1 MPRCTSALAATTRV
15 VSSSLEPSG
24 LNAGYVG
31 QLLEQY
37 LENPEAVDP
46 AWRHLFEDADDALL
60 STLPGLARLVRSRA
74 RDGGNGIAATVVEA
88 PPARVPAAAPPV
100 AQKPSAV
107 QPQAP
112 ELQPTPPVQQLVAT
126 VVSDTDLLRA
136 VASAMALVDAI
147 RSHGHLAA
155 RLDPL
160 GSEPL
165 GDPALDEAELDVPL
179 PPETQA
185 RVPAPILG
193 VHVDGET
200 LADVLPRLRNVYM
213 GTIAY
218 EIEHISDH
226 AERIWLRRAIESG
239 RFRRPLSADERRSLL
254 ARLAQVEAFETYLRR
269 AFIGQ
274 KQFSIE
280 GLDVLVPMLDEAVE
294 LAAAGGAHEVVIGI
308 AHRGR
313 LNVLAHTV
321 GRSYASILRE
331 FEGERTIDALVSDP
345 EGGTGDVKYHLS
357 ASESRITRAGE
368 VQVTLAANPSHLE
381 AVDPVVEGLARAEQT
396 DRSRGA
402 GIHDPT
408 VALSILIHGDASFA
422 GQGVVAETFNL
433 HSLDGYSTGG
443 TLHVI
448 ANNQVGFTTD
458 PAEGRSTRY
467 SSDLA
472 KGFDVPIIH
481 VNADD
486 PEAALASIR
495 LALAYREEFGHD
507 VVVDLVG
514 YRRFGHNEQDEAAY
528 TQPLQAERIEQQPP
542 VRELYA
548 GLLVAAGV
556 LGEDERAQLLE
567 ATLQELRNA
576 HDELRASFAAPEPPT
591 ESRTRMDTGAVVVTA
606 VTADR
611 LLELDERLLRVHDGF
626 EVNPKL
632 ARQLE
637 RRREAV
643 REGGIDWGHAEALA
657 FASLLEEGIPIR
669 LSGQDTE
676 RGTFSHRHAV
686 LHDPRTGETY
696 TPLQQLPTAAA
707 SFEIYNSPL
716 SEYAALAFEHGYS
729 IAAPDALVLWE
740 AQFGDFVNGAQIV
753 VDQFIVSGRSK
764 WGQTSRLT
772 LLLPH
777 GYEGNGP
784 EHSSARLERFL
795 QQAAQDNIRVVNCT
809 TAAQFF
815 HLLRR
820 QALDATARPLVVMT
834 PKGLLRVRQATSSLE
849 DLSNRSFQPVLDD
862 PLVDHFAVRRLVL
875 CSGKVYY
882 DIVGHE
888 LRGLSTTVS
897 VARIEQLYPFPVEAV
912 AALVSSYPE
921 LREILWAQEE
931 PQNMGAWRSI
941 RHRLEEASALAP
953 YVASVQYVGRTWRA
967 SPSEGYPTLHHREQD
982 RIVRNALGFRA
993 V

>member
-1 MPRCTSALAATTRV
+1 MASP
-15 VSSSLEPSG
+15 LEPSG
-24 LNAGYVG
+24 LNAGYVS

-37 LENPEAVDP
+37 LDNPESVDP
-46 AWRHLFEDADDALL
+46 AWRDVFEGAGDDVLAA
-60 STLPGLARLVRSRA
+60 LPGLERLLASRTGG
-74 RDGGNGIAATVVEA
+74 GGNGAPAAVVA
-88 PPARVPAAAPPV
+88 PVVPALPEPVAAAPPPAPIAPTV
-100 AQKPSAV
+100 AAAV
-107 QPQAP
+107 DE
-112 ELQPTPPVQQLVAT
+112 ELLA
-126 VVSDTDLLRA
+126 A

-147 RSHGHLAA
+147 RTHGHLAA

-165 GDPALDEAELDVPL
+165 GDPALDESELDIPL
-179 PPETQA
+179 SPELQA
-185 RVPAPILG
+185 KIPAAILG
-193 VHVDGET
+193 VHVEGET
-200 LADVLPRLRNVYM
+200 LADVLPRLRDVYM

-218 EIEHISDH
+218 EIEHIADH
-226 AERIWLRRAIESG
+226 AERLWLRRAIESG
-239 RFRRPLSADERRSLL
+239 RFRRPLPPEERRSLL
-254 ARLAQVEAFETYLRR
+254 ERLAQVEAFETYLRR

-280 GLDVLVPMLDEAVE
+280 GLDALVPMLDEAVE
-294 LAAAGGAHEVVIGI
+294 LAAEGGAHEIMIGI

-331 FEGERTIDALVSDP
+331 FEGERTINALVADP

-357 ASESRITRAGE
+357 ASESRATRAGD
-368 VQVTLAANPSHLE
+368 VQVTVASNPSHLE

-402 GIHDPT
+402 GVHDPS
-408 VALSILIHGDASFA
+408 VALPILIHGDASFA

-443 TLHVI
+443 TLHLI

-472 KGFDVPIIH
+472 KGFDVPIVH

-486 PEAALASIR
+486 PEAAIASIR

-542 VRELYA
+542 VRALYA
-548 GLLVAAGV
+548 RRLVVDGLLA
-556 LGEDERAQLLE
+556 EDETGSLLDR
-567 ATLQELRNA
+567 TLEELRAA
-576 HDELRASFAAPEPPT
+576 HDELRTTFAAPPEPAT
-591 ESRTRMDTGAVVVTA
+591 EPFTKTDTGAAVVTA
-606 VTADR
+606 VPAGR
-611 LLELDERLLRVHDGF
+611 LSELNEQLLRVPNGF
-626 EVNPKL
+626 HVNEKL

-637 RRREAV
+637 RRRLAL

-686 LHDPRTGETY
+686 LHDPLNGETY
-696 TPLQQLPTAAA
+696 TPLQHLASSAV

-795 QQAAQDNIRVVNCT
+795 QLAAQDNIRVVSCT
-809 TAAQFF
+809 TSAQYF

-820 QALDATARPLVVMT
+820 QSLDATARPLVTMT
-834 PKGLLRVRQATSSLE
+834 PKGLLRLREATST
-849 DLSNRSFQPVLDD
+849 LDD
-862 PLVDHFAVRRLVL
+862 LASGSFRPVIGDAAADPADVRRLVL

-882 DIVGHE
+882 DIVGHG
-888 LRGLSTTVS
+888 LRGATPSVA
-897 VARIEQLYPFPVEAV
+897 VARIEQLYPFPLEAL
-912 AALVSSYPE
+912 AALVSAFPGVQ
-921 LREILWAQEE
+921 EIVWAQEE

-941 RHRLEEASALAP
+941 RHRLEEVSVHAADSAP
-953 YVASVQYVGRTWRA
+953 VQYVGRPWRA

-982 RIVRNALGFRA
+982 RIIRVALGLPRA
-993 V
+993 DG